1 MTIHRTLLTISALVI
16 AAAVFSS
23 CSKEPLNQGGTA
35 PTISYKISIVSGN
48 NQNSLVDAPFPQPL
62 RVFVTDEN
70 GVKQGA
76 VRVQFEIIDGNARLS
91 ASDVATDAQGYAEVT
106 LTPTTLPGD
115 IRVRAKVYGSTA
127 EVNFFEVGK

>member
-1 MTIHRTLLTISALVI
+1 MTIHRTLLTISALII
-16 AAAVFSS
+16 AAAVLGS

-35 PTISYKISIVSGN
+35 PTINYKMSIVSGN
-48 NQNSLVDAPFPQPL
+48 NQNSTLDVPFAQPL

-70 GVKQGA
+70 GIKQGA
-76 VRVQFEIIDGNARLS
+76 VRVQFEIIDGNARVS

-115 IRVRAKVYGSTA
+115 IRVRAKVYGTSV
-127 EVNFFEVGK
+127 EVTFFEVGK